1 MSVSKWVAAMSIAA
15 IATLGAPSGASA
27 DWLFTPY
34 IGGNF
39 GGSANFGDFDEF
51 DDEVER
57 RVTYGA
63 ALGWMG
69 AGIAGFEIDFGYSPN
84 FFENTLG
91 SVDFD
96 WGESNVTTLMGNVVV
111 GAPIGG
117 QRGPGLRAYGAAGLG
132 LIRASA
138 TGSTFFDDLDTN
150 DVGFNI
156 GGGVHGFFNDNVG
169 LRGDIRY
176 LRSLQDNEPD
186 GSLDVGLSNFDF
198 WRATVGV
205 TFRFGN

>member
-1 MSVSKWVAAMSIAA
+1 MSVSKVMAAMSVAA
-15 IATLGAPSGASA
+15 LILVAVPGRASA

-34 IGGNF
+34 IGSSF

-51 DDEVER
+51 NDELER

-69 AGIAGFEIDFGYSPN
+69 AGIAGFEFDFGYSPN

-91 SVDFD
+91 SADFD
-96 WGESNVTTLMGNVVV
+96 WGESNVTTLMGNVVL

-117 QRGPGLRAYGAAGLG
+117 QTGPGVRPYATAGLG
-132 LIRASA
+132 LIRTSA
-138 TGSTFFDDLDTN
+138 TGSNFFDDLDTS
-150 DVGFNI
+150 DFGFNI
-156 GGGVHGFFNDNVG
+156 GAGVHGFFNDNVG

-176 LRSLQDNEPD
+176 ARSLQDDAPD
-186 GSLDVGLSNFDF
+186 DDLDVGLSDFAF